1 MKLVRH
7 VSIHFY
13 VSYVFTLNGLLSIY
27 CNGHLRNYIVSR
39 SGDDERYSKFWENP
53 FDKQGDAYRK
63 TTTTTT
69 TTTIA
74 TTTASTIKDQIH
86 AIRQKLKSTDTLVSR
101 ISRTGR
107 REKDDYHNIP
117 TRYWKEYAMVSL
129 WKGQAKDRPQTS
141 SSINLLLRNKNN
153 DHLRLAPVSRWSELR
168 NRLAIQSIGRQLRAT
183 GLSACEQSVTQEET
197 NGKAFGTK
205 CQCVTNTQDGSV
217 QLECQDLGCYYCN
230 DNLSVCEHY
239 SYGVHFDP
247 SGTAISYVE
256 NNQYI
261 SGLSGNLVYTEDYN
275 TCTVSFNNAPCT
287 ELNQQRQRIF
297 PLHISR
303 IEWSHS
309 FPTCNGSHFYGT
321 KRPRT
326 AKILEL
332 SSLDHIQ

>member
-69 TTTIA
+69 TTTTA

-168 NRLAIQSIGRQLRAT
+168 NRLA
-183 GLSACEQSVTQEET
+183 
-197 NGKAFGTK
+197 K
-205 CQCVTNTQDGSV
+205 
-217 QLECQDLGCYYCN
+217 
-230 DNLSVCEHY
+230 
-239 SYGVHFDP
+239 
-247 SGTAISYVE
+247 
-256 NNQYI
+256 
-261 SGLSGNLVYTEDYN
+261 
-275 TCTVSFNNAPCT
+275 
-287 ELNQQRQRIF
+287 
-297 PLHISR
+297 
-303 IEWSHS
+303 
-309 FPTCNGSHFYGT
+309 
-321 KRPRT
+321 
-326 AKILEL
+326 
-332 SSLDHIQ
+332 